1 MDYVALPPREALLL
15 AVERTCI
22 RLNFEHALLMINTL
36 LCVLFKDY
44 HLIHLKTDVLLLA
57 DVFENFRSMCISYY
71 KLHPAHYMSSLGYS
85 WDRCMLMSKA
95 KLDLKAIPDMLDMIE
110 RSKRRGLCYV
120 SSKRYVKANNHYL
133 PDCVNS
139 QDENISKMKLQITCM
154 HGHSCRLRHT
164 KT

>member
-1 MDYVALPPREALLL
+1 ML
-15 AVERTCI
+15 
-22 RLNFEHALLMINTL
+22 NTL
-36 LCVLFKDY
+36 LCVFFKDY

-57 DVFENFRSMCISYY
+57 DVCENFRSMCISYY

-95 KLDLKAIPDMLDMIE
+95 KLDLKANPDMLAMIE

-120 SSKRYVKANNHYL
+120 STKRYVKAHNHYL

-139 QDENISKMKLQITCM
+139 KDEKYFKMKTQITCM
-154 HGHSCRLRHT
+154 HGQSCRLRHT
-164 KT
+164 KTWGMIPPAYWERSWILLTMVQLAI